1 MRNDML
7 PILTGLLLDEKN
19 TLTLSE
25 LCRACAVH
33 AEWIMEL
40 VDEGVLEPVNPGSG
54 QWCFPAV
61 SLQRALTIQR
71 LQRDLGVN
79 LAGAALVMELMDE
92 IHSLR
97 TRLQIVE
104 HER

>member
-1 MRNDML
+1 MRNEML
-7 PILTGLLLDEKN
+7 PILTGVLLDEEN
-19 TLTLSE
+19 TVTLSE

-40 VDEGVLEPVNPGSG
+40 VDEGVLEPLSPGSG
-54 QWCFPAV
+54 QWQFPAV
-61 SLQRALTIQR
+61 SLQRALTIR
-71 LQRDLGVN
+71 HLQQDLGVN

-97 TRLQIVE
+97 TRLRIVE
-104 HER
+104 HEC